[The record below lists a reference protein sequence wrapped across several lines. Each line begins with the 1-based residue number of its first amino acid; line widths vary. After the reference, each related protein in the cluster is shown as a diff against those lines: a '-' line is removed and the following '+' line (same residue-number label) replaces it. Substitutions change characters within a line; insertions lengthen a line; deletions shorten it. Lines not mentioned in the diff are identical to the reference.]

1 MHFTADNE
9 PCFLGNS
16 RTIKKQV
23 GALEPL
29 SYLLQ
34 KGSKFQTRHLKF
46 STLFFFVKILQVF
59 QEINNT
65 ELFEGHNFLFSSL
78 ESVE

>member
-23 GALEPL
+23 GALEHL

-34 KGSKFQTRHLKF
+34 KGSKFQSRHVKS
-46 STLFFFVKILQVF
+46 STFFFVKILQVF
-59 QEINNT
+59 IQEINNT
-65 ELFEGHNFLFSSL
+65 ELFEGQNFLFSSL

>member
-34 KGSKFQTRHLKF
+34 KGSTFQTRHVKS
-46 STLFFFVKILQVF
+46 STLFFWKQFSSI

-65 ELFEGHNFLFSSL
+65 ELFEGQNFLLYSL

>member
-34 KGSKFQTRHLKF
+34 KGSKFQTNHLTF
-46 STLFFFVKILQVF
+46 STFFFGKNITSIPRDKQYR
-59 QEINNT
+59 II
-65 ELFEGHNFLFSSL
+65 
-78 ESVE
+78 